1 VMQLKEK
8 GEINLDDALIKYLP
22 NFPFHEIR
30 IRHLLTHTSGLPD
43 FEIFQTY
50 RRQVIDK
57 PLSLKDIILALKNTP
72 TLLFAPGT
80 HWRYS
85 SVGFGLLAL
94 LVERVSAQP
103 FSQYVQEKICKP
115 AGMMNSYVDIENR
128 GMHDQSKA
136 MSYVSSRGD
145 ISPADTLKT
154 DLSNPFQNIAG
165 PGLMVSSINDLLKF
179 VEALNTN
186 KLLSVAT
193 KDEMFTVAKLNNG
206 APAELEHA
214 PLYQALGWGIDKDE
228 SVGRIASH
236 NGGSPGISTMLL
248 INLSKQ
254 QVVIVLENTDNH
266 APISFGVNAMNMLND
281 KPLIQFRN

>member
-1 VMQLKEK
+1 
-8 GEINLDDALIKYLP
+8 
-22 NFPFHEIR
+22 
-30 IRHLLTHTSGLPD
+30 
-43 FEIFQTY
+43 
-50 RRQVIDK
+50 
-57 PLSLKDIILALKNTP
+57 
-72 TLLFAPGT
+72 
-80 HWRYS
+80 
-85 SVGFGLLAL
+85 
-94 LVERVSAQP
+94 
-103 FSQYVQEKICKP
+103 
-115 AGMMNSYVDIENR
+115 
-128 GMHDQSKA
+128 
-136 MSYVSSRGD
+136 
-145 ISPADTLKT
+145 
-154 DLSNPFQNIAG
+154 
-165 PGLMVSSINDLLKF
+165 
-179 VEALNTN
+179 LNTN

>member
-1 VMQLKEK
+1 
-8 GEINLDDALIKYLP
+8 
-22 NFPFHEIR
+22 
-30 IRHLLTHTSGLPD
+30 
-43 FEIFQTY
+43 
-50 RRQVIDK
+50 
-57 PLSLKDIILALKNTP
+57 
-72 TLLFAPGT
+72 
-80 HWRYS
+80 
-85 SVGFGLLAL
+85 
-94 LVERVSAQP
+94 
-103 FSQYVQEKICKP
+103 
-115 AGMMNSYVDIENR
+115 
-128 GMHDQSKA
+128 
-136 MSYVSSRGD
+136 
-145 ISPADTLKT
+145 LKT